1 MTYRKF
7 IAAAR
12 RVRKEST
19 PELAKPQK
27 NTHPIVTVRLS
38 GGRNTR
44 ARWGLATVAV
54 AACVAL
60 LAGVALTQLRPV
72 SPLVV
77 QAPTWYAPGTVK
89 AVELFYSSAADNGG
103 RITQGGVLDV
113 SNRAHSVSG
122 HESCSG
128 IYWYTD
134 TNETVCC
141 AHEVQ
146 AALQAKNLWES
157 GGEMIVLDYLPSR
170 HIVLFQYGVEPQQ
183 IAYLY
188 DMQAKELK
196 QVNGPL
202 HHAGSTLGRSLWTES
217 ERTYSLLLN
226 TAADGEESL
235 LLVDMLTGTAQ
246 TVAPWAHKSAEDG
259 YFSPTGQYVVYTKG
273 VSNTESVQ
281 RTSVVYAVA
290 TGESQEIQG
299 QVRHILPD
307 DSGMV
312 VETPDGL
319 VLFQG
324 DTGETT
330 PYAEANLPEWYRYQV
345 HKGKQYANDCHA
357 LLIVDLLSGET
368 VTLPQEVHA
377 WTVDSQ
383 GRYLY
388 YYVRENVG
396 VVCREIA
403 TGQEFSV
410 PVSQEFVEM
419 QRQFGDKEIQFY
431 LLLVDL
437 PLDDQPGEPDY
448 DR

>member
-324 DTGETT
+324 GYGGDHPIRGSK
-330 PYAEANLPEWYRYQV
+330 PA
-345 HKGKQYANDCHA
+345 GM
-357 LLIVDLLSGET
+357 
-368 VTLPQEVHA
+368 
-377 WTVDSQ
+377 
-383 GRYLY
+383 
-388 YYVRENVG
+388 
-396 VVCREIA
+396 
-403 TGQEFSV
+403 V
-410 PVSQEFVEM
+410 PVSGA
-419 QRQFGDKEIQFY
+419 QRQAIRQRLSRSADRRSAQRRDGH
-431 LLLVDL
+431 
-437 PLDDQPGEPDY
+437 PAPGGTRLDGG
-448 DR
+448 